1 MSDSYYNFECLYM
14 VPTFLLV
21 TSPSPSCGSI
31 VSDGSV
37 EVFSLPSFSFLVK
50 QFWWSS
56 HRLETSGF
64 SYPWRQDFVIRSPYP
79 LSLLSYH
86 IRMYIELM
94 LTLSLGDSG
103 FRLIILPKLISLL

>member
-1 MSDSYYNFECLYM
+1 M

-21 TSPSPSCGSI
+21 ASPFPSGGSV

-64 SYPWRQDFVIRSPYP
+64 SYPW
-79 LSLLSYH
+79 
-86 IRMYIELM
+86 
-94 LTLSLGDSG
+94 
-103 FRLIILPKLISLL
+103 